1 MFLIGEPVPTPDQ
14 VRGRLSPEHAR
25 AAVPGPP
32 LDPSF
37 GERGLDD
44 RGIEIGGGHT
54 AARRRDGVTNAAAGA
69 LMGES
74 AKAAPFFGRLRWLI
88 AAAMQTRHESARI
101 SRGDV
106 SRRSTAAERQER
118 CRRRLHEKN
127 RHCSNDDSEKTLSAQ
142 DALYQLGQTM
152 TQRHFV

>member
-14 VRGRLSPEHAR
+14 VRGRLSPEHALS
-25 AAVPGPP
+25 AVPGPP
-32 LDPSF
+32 LEPTL

-44 RGIEIGGGHT
+44 RGIEIGGGHP
-54 AARRRDGVTNAAAGA
+54 AARGRDGVTNAAAGA
-69 LMGES
+69 LMGEC
-74 AKAAPFFGRLRWLI
+74 AKAAPLFGRLRRLI
-88 AAAMQTRHESARI
+88 AAAMQRRHESARI

-118 CRRRLHEKN
+118 YRRRPHARI

-142 DALYQLGQTM
+142 DALYSSDK
-152 TQRHFV
+152 R